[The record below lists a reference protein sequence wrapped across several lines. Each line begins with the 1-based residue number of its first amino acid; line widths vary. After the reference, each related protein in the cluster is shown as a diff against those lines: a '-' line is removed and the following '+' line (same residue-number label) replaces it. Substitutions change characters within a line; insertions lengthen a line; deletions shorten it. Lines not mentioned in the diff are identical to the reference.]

1 MYTVLVIIH
10 VIVCLLMIGAI
21 LLQSGKG
28 AEIGAAFGGSSQTVF
43 GSRGPA
49 NFLSKFTV
57 ITAFVFMFTS
67 LSLAILAK
75 ERNFSSTVID
85 LNKKPAES
93 TPSSTPPLPPHLLP
107 RNPIPQVKALTSIS
121 VDSFSAATQRRR
133 SHGTEQSQY

>member
-1 MYTVLVIIH
+1 MLYTLIVILH
-10 VIVCLLMIGAI
+10 VFVCFLMIGAI

-57 ITAFVFMFTS
+57 VVAAVFMVTS

-85 LNKKPAES
+85 LKQKGAPASPAVPTEPSKSDSHPSGES
-93 TPSSTPPLPPHLLP
+93 SSG
-107 RNPIPQVKALTSIS
+107 
-121 VDSFSAATQRRR
+121 
-133 SHGTEQSQY
+133 SH

>member
-1 MYTVLVIIH
+1 MLYTLVVILH
-10 VIVCLLMIGAI
+10 VFVCFLMIGAI

-57 ITAFVFMFTS
+57 IVAAVFMLTS
-67 LSLAILAK
+67 FSLAILAK

-85 LNKKPAES
+85 LKQQTAPSAPAPAADQPKTDSHPAGES
-93 TPSSTPPLPPHLLP
+93 SS
-107 RNPIPQVKALTSIS
+107 S
-121 VDSFSAATQRRR
+121 
-133 SHGTEQSQY
+133 SH

>member
-1 MYTVLVIIH
+1 MYTLLVIIH

-57 ITAFVFMFTS
+57 VTAFVFMLTS

-75 ERNFSSTVID
+75 NRTFSSTVID
-85 LNKKPAES
+85 LNQKPAPTAPATPAASGSES
-93 TPSSTPPLPPHLLP
+93 KTPAAAESHSGDSSG
-107 RNPIPQVKALTSIS
+107 
-121 VDSFSAATQRRR
+121 
-133 SHGTEQSQY
+133 SH

>member
-1 MYTVLVIIH
+1 MYTLLIIIH

-57 ITAFVFMFTS
+57 ITAFVFMLTS

-85 LNKKPAES
+85 LNKKSSPT
-93 TPSSTPPLPPHLLP
+93 TPTTPPTNATPPATESHP
-107 RNPIPQVKALTSIS
+107 AGE
-121 VDSFSAATQRRR
+121 SA
-133 SHGTEQSQY
+133 H

>member
-1 MYTVLVIIH
+1 VILH
-10 VIVCLLMIGAI
+10 VFVCFLMIGAI

-57 ITAFVFMFTS
+57 AVAAVFMLTS

-85 LNKKPAES
+85 LKKKDTPAAPAPPASPAQS
-93 TPSSTPPLPPHLLP
+93 TPDSHSAGESSAGH
-107 RNPIPQVKALTSIS
+107 
-121 VDSFSAATQRRR
+121 
-133 SHGTEQSQY
+133 

>member
-1 MYTVLVIIH
+1 MYTLLVIIH

-49 NFLSKFTV
+49 NFLNKFTV
-57 ITAFVFMFTS
+57 IPAFFFMFTS
-67 LSLAILAK
+67 LSLAIIAK

-85 LNKKPAES
+85 LNKKPAATTPNA
-93 TPSSTPPLPPHLLP
+93 TPSDTTTPA
-107 RNPIPQVKALTSIS
+107 KE
-121 VDSFSAATQRRR
+121 
-133 SHGTEQSQY
+133 SHSSSEGSH